1 MCYHR
6 PRGKPTIQDPATVSI
21 VAYGI
26 DALVAIL
33 NKLLA
38 RGNAA
43 YRVRVTHYPIAE
55 RQTLEEGNVIE

>member
-1 MCYHR
+1 
-6 PRGKPTIQDPATVSI
+6 
-21 VAYGI
+21 
-26 DALVAIL
+26 VAIL